1 MSLSLKVV
9 WPKRHFGE
17 LKLGERFRIDDEAGG
32 AEYIKSQMYEDG
44 TVKARTVGVNLTT
57 GVAIPKDN
65 STKVGEIKTEVPVSS
80 LYRDW
85 LCMYG
90 NGFYSVAG
98 EDNNKTRLRNIF
110 TGCIVD
116 VDPCTPVYWI
126 ESITF
131 GMAG

>member
-1 MSLSLKVV
+1 MTLSLKIV

-44 TVKARTVGVNLTT
+44 VVKARTVGVNLTT
-57 GVAIPKDN
+57 GVAIPKDH

-80 LYRDW
+80 LFCDW
-85 LCMYG
+85 LFMYG
-90 NGFYSVAG
+90 NGFYVVTG
-98 EDNNKTRLRNIF
+98 EDNNRTRVRNLF
-110 TGCIVD
+110 TGHVSTL
-116 VDPCTPVYWI
+116 DPRTLVYRI

>member
-1 MSLSLKVV
+1 MTLSLKIV

-17 LKLGERFRIDDEAGG
+17 LKTGERFRVDDEGG
-32 AEYIKSQMYEDG
+32 GTEFIKSRFYENG
-44 TVKARTVGVNLTT
+44 VAMNVPVAVNLTT
-57 GVAIPKDN
+57 GAASRAEATQEVAD
-65 STKVGEIKTEVPVSS
+65 VKTEVPVSN

-90 NGFYSVAG
+90 NSFYSVAG

-116 VDPCTPVYWI
+116 VDPRTLVYRI